1 MIRVTQCGY
10 GLRGVSIMGV
20 VLCMGLVLLTVFSV
34 DAGVTNRV
42 NVNSAGNQANG
53 RSFELA
59 FSADGR
65 FVAFDSDA
73 TNLVS
78 DDTNGVRDIF
88 VHDRQTGQTT
98 RVSVDGAGTQAN
110 GAQHPTLQK
119 SAETVAYVAFQSQ
132 MPLTSWPGTRPT
144 TFSDIFLHDRQT
156 GADDPRQRQ

>member
-88 VHDRQTGQTT
+88 VHDRQTGVTT
-98 RVSVDGAGTQAN
+98 RVSVDSTGTQAN
-110 GAQHPTLQK
+110 RRQRRAGAQ
-119 SAETVAYVAFQSQ
+119 
-132 MPLTSWPGTRPT
+132 R
-144 TFSDIFLHDRQT
+144 
-156 GADDPRQRQ
+156 